1 VSTYNK
7 AFAMKD
13 FFENGLGAR
22 LLDDT
27 VVVLLDA
34 DMILLNA
41 LDSPDL
47 ADAAKIAAVTHGKP
61 LAQVRVTQG
70 CEVSVVG

>member
-1 VSTYNK
+1 
-7 AFAMKD
+7 MKD
-13 FFENGLGAR
+13 FFARGVGAR

-41 LDSPDL
+41 LDSPLL

-61 LAQVRVTQG
+61 LAQVCHDSRAGNVRIQ
-70 CEVSVVG
+70 EDFAQSSPR